1 MPIMLMWLAQ
11 KLCRKTKS
19 MPRGRYNNY
28 GTYYNR
34 SYNRGPYRKAV
45 PVEKAAG
52 RKLFSAR
59 ETNEFAIIKFIIVAA
74 ILLLSWFFVALSV
87 HLSMDAE
94 DPSGKMSTNAKWV
107 TVAICIGVTIL
118 VFALDMGVGHKLVP
132 LFFKK

>member
-1 MPIMLMWLAQ
+1 
-11 KLCRKTKS
+11 

-34 SYNRGPYRKAV
+34 NYDRGPYRKAV
-45 PVEKAAG
+45 PIEKSG

-87 HLSMDAE
+87 HLSVDAD
-94 DPSGKMSTNAKWV
+94 DPSGDMSTNAKWI
-107 TVAICIGVTIL
+107 TVAICIGVTML
-118 VFALDMGVGHKLVP
+118 VFALDMAVGHKLVP